1 MKACIDGE
9 LGSKLQLA
17 AEAETKAARD
27 PLKNV
32 PTVLFNGVSV
42 LHRVNEINWNIEID
56 FDFDF
61 SLFAQKFDDGLQE
74 KAVKGLRTTLC
85 ELLSEKKL
93 ESCAVKA

>member
-32 PTVLFNGVSV
+32 PTVLFNGVS
-42 LHRVNEINWNIEID
+42 LTSIHEINWKIEIECN
-56 FDFDF
+56 F
-61 SLFAQKFDDGLQE
+61 SLFCQKFDDGLQE
-74 KAVKGLRTTLC
+74 KAVKGLRSTLC
-85 ELLSEKKL
+85 GLLSEKKL
-93 ESCAVKA
+93 ECCAAKA